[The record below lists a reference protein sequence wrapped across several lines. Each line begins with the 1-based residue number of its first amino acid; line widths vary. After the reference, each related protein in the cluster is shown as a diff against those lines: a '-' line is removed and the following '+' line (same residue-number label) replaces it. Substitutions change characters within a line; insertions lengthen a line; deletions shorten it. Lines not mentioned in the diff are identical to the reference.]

1 MNRILLEM
9 ASNIVSVTFAVGA
22 VILAYSGSDGWGW
35 MIFASVLTITTTS
48 LGKSDERNQ
57 IPARHDRSLR

>member
-9 ASNIVSVTFAVGA
+9 ASNIVSVTFAIGS

-35 MIFASVLTITTTS
+35 MILASVLTITIS
-48 LGKSDERNQ
+48 SPGKSDERN
-57 IPARHDRSLR
+57 

>member
-22 VILAYSGSDGWGW
+22 IVLAYSGSDGWGW
-35 MIFASVLTITTTS
+35 MIFASVLTITTKEYIS
-48 LGKSDERNQ
+48 SPGKSDERN
-57 IPARHDRSLR
+57 